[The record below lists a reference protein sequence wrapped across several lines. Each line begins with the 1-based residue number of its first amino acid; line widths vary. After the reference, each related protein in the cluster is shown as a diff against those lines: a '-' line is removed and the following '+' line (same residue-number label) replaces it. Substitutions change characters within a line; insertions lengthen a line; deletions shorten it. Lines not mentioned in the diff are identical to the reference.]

1 MSKSIAWR
9 LALAIALTCALVMSL
24 IGVFLYRSLA
34 SELAWRDDQAL
45 LGRLEQVRA
54 LLHDSDSL
62 EALQERPRLY
72 QNMLGN
78 LDSVLLV
85 KREDGSPL
93 IAINPHQQALPDVQ
107 PIAQARAP
115 QRADIKTVGA
125 TVLLAGMAQGPAG
138 ETLSVTVGKR
148 LDEREQML
156 ASSRMRLYG
165 AVGFGAL
172 MAFGLGLLLLRRG
185 LTPLR
190 DLARAMAGIDPR
202 SLDQRMSADHVP
214 AELKEPVQAL
224 NAMLAR
230 LEDSFARLS
239 QFSADLAH
247 EIRTPL
253 HNLLGSNSLA
263 LNQSR
268 SAAEYQEVLA
278 SNIEEYERLNR
289 MAENL
294 MFLARAEHGQRPLQ
308 LHVLDLGEVGDGLC
322 EYFEALAE
330 DRQLR
335 LDNQLGGPLTADLQL
350 LQRALGNL
358 LANAV
363 RHAQPSSTV
372 RLLRHDDAEYGWI
385 GVHNLG
391 PAIDPQHIDK
401 LFDRFYRVDPSR
413 AQPGDSGGLGL
424 AIVHSIMHL
433 HGGQVRVVSNDSGT
447 LFELGFA
454 RNPPTFPRSGV
465 DTVTVQSST
474 GTQT

>member
-9 LALAIALTCALVMSL
+9 LALAIALTCALVLSAV
-24 IGVFLYRSLA
+24 GVFLYRSLA
-34 SELAWRDDQAL
+34 AELTFRDDQAL

-85 KREDGSPL
+85 KRADGSPL
-93 IAINPHQQALPDVQ
+93 IAINPHQQALPDLP
-107 PIAQARAP
+107 PIAQDRAP
-115 QRADIKTVGA
+115 QRADIKTVDA
-125 TVLLAGMAQGPAG
+125 TVLLAGMARGPAN
-138 ETLSVTVGKR
+138 EILSVTVGKR

-156 ASSRMRLYG
+156 ASYRMRLYMAAG
-165 AVGFGAL
+165 LGTL
-172 MAFGLGLLLLRRG
+172 LAFGLGLLLLRRG

-190 DLARAMAGIDPR
+190 ELAQAMRHIDPR
-202 SLDQRMSADHVP
+202 SLDRRMPTQAIPS
-214 AELKEPVQAL
+214 ELKEPVLAL

-263 LNQSR
+263 LNQTR
-268 SAAEYQEVLA
+268 SPAEYQDVLA

-294 MFLARAEHGQRPLQ
+294 MFLARAEHGQRPVHLQ
-308 LHVLDLGEVGDGLC
+308 NVDLRAVGDELC
-322 EYFEALAE
+322 DYFDALAE
-330 DRQLR
+330 DRGVR
-335 LDNQLGGPLTADLQL
+335 LGNSLSGTLTADLHL
-350 LQRALGNL
+350 LQRALSNL

-363 RHAQPSSTV
+363 RHAEPDSV
-372 RLLRHDDAEYGWI
+372 IRLVQREDAEYCWI
-385 GVHNLG
+385 GVHNIG
-391 PAIDPQHIDK
+391 PAIAPQHVGK
-401 LFDRFYRVDPSR
+401 VFDRFYRVDPSR
-413 AQPGDSGGLGL
+413 SQPGDSGGLGL
-424 AIVHSIMHL
+424 AIVGSIMQL
-433 HGGQVRVVSNDSGT
+433 HGGEVRVQSDDSGT

-454 RNPPTFPRSGV
+454 RHMTKTTPCGSGLARDAGDSV
-465 DTVTVQSST
+465 YQ
-474 GTQT
+474 

>member
-156 ASSRMRLYG
+156 ASYRMRLYG

-335 LDNQLGGPLTADLQL
+335 LDNQLSGPLTADLQL

-363 RHAQPSSTV
+363 RHAQPGSTV
-372 RLLRHDDAEYGWI
+372 RLLRHDDAKYGWI

>member
-1 MSKSIAWR
+1 MNKSIAWR
-9 LALAIALTCALVMSL
+9 LALAIALTCALVLSL
-24 IGVFLYRSLA
+24 IGVFLYRSLSA
-34 SELAWRDDQAL
+34 ELAFRDDQAL

-85 KREDGSPL
+85 KRQDGSQV
-93 IAINPHQQALPDVQ
+93 IAINPHQQALPTLH
-107 PIAQARAP
+107 PIAQGQTP
-115 QRADIKTVGA
+115 QRADIKTVDA
-125 TVLLAGMAQGPAG
+125 TVLLAGMAEGPAG
-138 ETLSVTVGKR
+138 ETLNVVVGKR
-148 LDEREQML
+148 LNEREQML
-156 ASSRMRLYG
+156 ASYRMKLYL
-165 AVGFGAL
+165 AVGLGAL
-172 MAFGLGLLLLRRG
+172 LAFGLGLLLLRRG
-185 LTPLR
+185 LKPLR
-190 DLARAMAGIDPR
+190 ELAQAISGIQPR
-202 SLDQRMSADHVP
+202 NLDQRTPTDNVP
-214 AELKEPVQAL
+214 SELKEPVHAL

-263 LNQSR
+263 LNQPR
-268 SAAEYQEVLA
+268 SPSEYQELLA

-294 MFLARAEHGQRPLQ
+294 MFLARAEHGQRPLHLQ
-308 LHVLDLGEVGDGLC
+308 PLDMAQVGDELC
-322 EYFEALAE
+322 DYFEALAE
-330 DRQLR
+330 DRHLR
-335 LDNQLGGPLTADLQL
+335 LDNALTGTLCADQQL

-363 RHAQPSSTV
+363 RHAEPGSTIC
-372 RLLRHDDAEYGWI
+372 LRRCDDHDYCWV

-391 PAIDPQHIDK
+391 QPIAEQHLDK

-424 AIVHSIMHL
+424 AIVHSIMQL
-433 HGGQVRVVSNDSGT
+433 HGGQIRVTSDRNGT
-447 LFELGFA
+447 LFELGFV
-454 RNPPTFPRSGV
+454 R
-465 DTVTVQSST
+465 
-474 GTQT
+474 

>member
-1 MSKSIAWR
+1 MSKSIVWR
-9 LALAIALTCALVMSL
+9 LALAIALICALVLSV
-24 IGVFLYRSLA
+24 IGVFLYRTLA
-34 SELAWRDDQAL
+34 SELAFRDDQAL

-78 LDSVLLV
+78 QESVLLV
-85 KREDGSPL
+85 KRADGRQV
-93 IAINPHQQALPDVQ
+93 IAINPHQQALPEMQ
-107 PIAQARAP
+107 PIAQNQAP
-115 QRADIKTVGA
+115 QRADIQTVNA
-125 TVLLAGMAQGPAG
+125 TVLLAGMAQGPAN
-138 ETLSVTVGKR
+138 ETLSVIVGKR

-156 ASSRMRLYG
+156 ASYRMRLYG
-165 AVGFGAL
+165 AVGLGAL
-172 MAFGLGLLLLRRG
+172 LAFGLGLLLLRGG
-185 LTPLR
+185 LKPLH
-190 DLARAMAGIDPR
+190 DLAQAMRRIDPR
-202 SLDQRMSADHVP
+202 SLHQRMPTDAIP
-214 AELKEPVQAL
+214 TELKEPVNAL

-263 LNQSR
+263 LNQLR
-268 SAAEYQEVLA
+268 SPAEYQEVLA

-308 LHVLDLGEVGDGLC
+308 LQTLDLHTVGDELC
-322 EYFEALAE
+322 DYFEALAD
-330 DRQLR
+330 DRQLQ
-335 LDNQLGGPLTADLQL
+335 LVNQLEGPLTADQQL
-350 LQRALGNL
+350 LQRSLGNL

-363 RHAQPSSTV
+363 RHAEAGSTV
-372 RLLRHDDAEYGWI
+372 YLRRRDEDDMCWV

-391 PAIDPQHIDK
+391 QPIDPQHLDK

-424 AIVHSIMHL
+424 AIVRSIMHL
-433 HGGQVRVVSNDSGT
+433 HGGQVRVLSDASGT
-447 LFELGFA
+447 LFELGFS
-454 RNPPTFPRSGV
+454 R
-465 DTVTVQSST
+465 
-474 GTQT
+474 

>member
-62 EALQERPRLY
+62 AALQARPRLY

-115 QRADIKTVGA
+115 QRADIKMVGA
-125 TVLLAGMAQGPAG
+125 TVPLAGMAQGPAG

-156 ASSRMRLYG
+156 ASYRMRLYG

-363 RHAQPSSTV
+363 RHAQPGSTV

>member
-93 IAINPHQQALPDVQ
+93 IAINPQQQALPDVQ

-156 ASSRMRLYG
+156 ASYRMRLYG

-363 RHAQPSSTV
+363 RHAQPGSTV

-454 RNPPTFPRSGV
+454 RNPPTFPRFGV

>member
-156 ASSRMRLYG
+156 ASYRMRLYG

-268 SAAEYQEVLA
+268 SAAEYQEVLV

-363 RHAQPSSTV
+363 RHAQPGSTV

>member
-93 IAINPHQQALPDVQ
+93 IAINPHQQALPDVP

-156 ASSRMRLYG
+156 ASYRMRLYG

-214 AELKEPVQAL
+214 AELIEPVQAL

-363 RHAQPSSTV
+363 RHAQPGSTV

-465 DTVTVQSST
+465 DTVPAQSSAR
-474 GTQT
+474 TQT

>member
-9 LALAIALTCALVMSL
+9 LALAIALTCALVLSAV
-24 IGVFLYRSLA
+24 GVFLYRSLA
-34 SELAWRDDQAL
+34 AELTFRDDQAL

-85 KREDGSPL
+85 KRADGSPL
-93 IAINPHQQALPDVQ
+93 IAINPHQQALPDLP
-107 PIAQARAP
+107 PIAQDRAP
-115 QRADIKTVGA
+115 QRADIKTVDA
-125 TVLLAGMAQGPAG
+125 TVLLAGMARGPAN
-138 ETLSVTVGKR
+138 EILSVTVGKR

-156 ASSRMRLYG
+156 ASYRMRLYMAAG
-165 AVGFGAL
+165 LGTL
-172 MAFGLGLLLLRRG
+172 LAFGLGLLLLRRG

-190 DLARAMAGIDPR
+190 ELAQAMRHIDPR
-202 SLDQRMSADHVP
+202 SLDRRMPTQAIPS
-214 AELKEPVQAL
+214 ELKEPVLAL

-268 SAAEYQEVLA
+268 SPAEYQDVLA

-294 MFLARAEHGQRPLQ
+294 MFLARAEQAERA
-308 LHVLDLGEVGDGLC
+308 LDLQTLDLHSLGSELC
-322 EYFEALAE
+322 DYFEALAD

-335 LDNQLGGPLTADLQL
+335 LENQLHGELLADQQL

-363 RHAQPSSTV
+363 RHADEGTPIS
-372 RLLRHDDAEYGWI
+372 LRRRDEAGVCWLQ
-385 GVHNLG
+385 VHNHGPVIAPEHLG
-391 PAIDPQHIDK
+391 K

-424 AIVHSIMHL
+424 AIVQSIMQL
-433 HGGQVRVVSNDSGT
+433 HGGRVEVSSSPLGPTRFT
-447 LFELGFA
+447 LV
-454 RNPPTFPRSGV
+454 FPAE
-465 DTVTVQSST
+465 
-474 GTQT
+474 